1 MTVEQ
6 YIQQAKALLN
16 KDKLEDAN
24 IVFKKILELEPTYY
38 KAHVNMGAISLKL
51 GKLNDAEISFK
62 KAIEFKP
69 EFELAHYNLG
79 VTQAK
84 LNKFHEAEIS
94 YKNAIKYKTDYV
106 EAHSNLGSALLKLGK
121 TDEAEIS
128 FKKAVK
134 LKPEFAI
141 AHYNLGC
148 AQEKLNK
155 FDEAEISYK
164 KAIKLKSE
172 YPEALNNLKRMIRQN
187 QLLLDL
193 QEVRK
198 IKISDQGNKV
208 GLTSNPFISKRKV
221 EKELIAEIYKIKS
234 IEIDNT
240 KDIRF
245 GNGKFSDYELFE
257 NNSTILKRVEKDLTK
272 IISEAIKSD
281 IFIIDSF
288 FNILRTGSGLAS
300 HHHINNFDRKHN
312 LGNQKFSL
320 TYYLTVGDQNCS
332 EPGILKLYDP
342 NEEILPSEGTIVIFP
357 ATRMHSASYG
367 GETDR
372 VMIGVNFYTL
382 I

>member
-1 MTVEQ
+1 MTVEEL
-6 YIQQAKALLN
+6 IQKSKTLLN
-16 KDKLEDAN
+16 EGKLEDAN
-24 IVFKKILELEPTYY
+24 IIFQKILKLDPTYY
-38 KAHVNMGAISLKL
+38 KAHINMGAISLKL
-51 GKLNDAEISFK
+51 GKLDEAEISFK

-79 VTQAK
+79 VTQAN
-84 LNKFHEAEIS
+84 LNKFVEAEIS
-94 YKNAIKYKTDYV
+94 YKNAIKYKADYV

-121 TDEAEIS
+121 TEEAEIS
-128 FKKAVK
+128 FKKAVQ

-155 FDEAEISYK
+155 FDEAELSYK
-164 KAIKLKSE
+164 NAIKLKSE

-193 QEVRK
+193 KEVRK
-198 IKISDQGNKV
+198 TKISDKDNKAA
-208 GLTSNPFISKRKV
+208 LITNPFISKRKV
-221 EKELIAEIYKIKS
+221 EKELISEIYKIKS

-257 NNSTILKRVEKDLTK
+257 NDSSIIKKVEKDLTQ
-272 IISEAIKSD
+272 IISQAIKSN

-312 LGNQKFSL
+312 LGNQKYSL
-320 TYYLTVGDQNCS
+320 TYYLTVGDQNCN

-357 ATRMHSASYG
+357 ANRLHSASYG
-367 GETDR
+367 GKTDR
-372 VMIGVNFYTL
+372 VMIGVNFYSL